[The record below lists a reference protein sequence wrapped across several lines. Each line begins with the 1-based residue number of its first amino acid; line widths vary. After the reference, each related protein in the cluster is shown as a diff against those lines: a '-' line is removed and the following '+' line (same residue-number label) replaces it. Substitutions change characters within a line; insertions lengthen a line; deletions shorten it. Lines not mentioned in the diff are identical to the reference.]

1 MPIRR
6 KAAKPGEVM
15 VRSEHTTE
23 PATEQLESIEV
34 IGVPKKTFAD
44 KKPIDPVLRAKAFEM
59 YMCHHTYDEI
69 CKETGIKKG
78 TLLSWSGKEHWGAK
92 RKENDAT
99 TLGDIM
105 ETKKYR
111 LDNIVMKILEGL
123 EKAVDRDARGG
134 FNAKAVPTYF
144 AALGSIEKLS
154 RLNRGLATSISEE
167 RTKRAQFTLP
177 LEHLK
182 QITEVK
188 IADPFQSYSEGEVS
202 SVEEPSEAG
211 RTDSE
216 ETT

>member
-6 KAAKPGEVM
+6 KAAGPGEIM
-15 VRSEHTTE
+15 VRSEEVIEPNTTE
-23 PATEQLESIEV
+23 LETIEV
-34 IGVPKKTFAD
+34 IGVPKKTITD

-69 CKETGIKKG
+69 SKETGIKKG
-78 TLLSWSGKEHWGAK
+78 TLLSWSGKEHWGGK
-92 RKENDAT
+92 RKENDSVM
-99 TLGDIM
+99 LGDIM

-123 EKAVDRDARGG
+123 EKAVDRDAKGG
-134 FNAKAVPTYF
+134 FNAKTVATYF

-167 RTKRAQFTLP
+167 RSKRAQFTLP

-188 IADPFQSYSEGEVS
+188 VSDPFQTEVIN
-202 SVEEPSEAG
+202 VEESSEAEQAVG
-211 RTDSE
+211 G